1 VVEAVSSIKVAQ
13 MAAYVQVFGRRYD
26 EPSTR
31 SGGRRLKSAEAR
43 NRGK

>member
-1 VVEAVSSIKVAQ
+1 LKQPLLCRFSDAGSEEVS
-13 MAAYVQVFGRRYD
+13 
-26 EPSTR
+26 TC